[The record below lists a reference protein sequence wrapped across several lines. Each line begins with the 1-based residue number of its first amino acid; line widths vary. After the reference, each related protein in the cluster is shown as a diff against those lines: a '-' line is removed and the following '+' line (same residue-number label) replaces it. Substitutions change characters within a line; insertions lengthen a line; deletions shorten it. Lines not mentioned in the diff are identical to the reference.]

1 MRKQAINLTSFR
13 FLCYT
18 SEVQHGIVKGTGNEH
33 EHSHPPPP
41 PPPPPHSNGASA
53 IKCRLTTFAA
63 VLVMVG
69 LTSPVFAQPEA
80 WLHPPS
86 GSPQEG
92 SLTFNLTCPAGP
104 NPNRSGSGSY
114 NATEPHH
121 YRASTYFRVEARNV
135 AGNAGDQEM
144 LPDDHAGRAWG
155 KTMWCELWGGCSTL
169 VRPKELDIMLR
180 VTPDSNITMSDSS
193 SSATGTQFMVTRRY
207 GTWPDSVAISDHRPC
222 PSFGHSYPVTIT
234 ATIVATRELN

>member
-1 MRKQAINLTSFR
+1 
-13 FLCYT
+13 
-18 SEVQHGIVKGTGNEH
+18 
-33 EHSHPPPP
+33 
-41 PPPPPHSNGASA
+41 
-53 IKCRLTTFAA
+53 
-63 VLVMVG
+63 MVG

-104 NPNRSGSGSY
+104 NPNRSGGSY